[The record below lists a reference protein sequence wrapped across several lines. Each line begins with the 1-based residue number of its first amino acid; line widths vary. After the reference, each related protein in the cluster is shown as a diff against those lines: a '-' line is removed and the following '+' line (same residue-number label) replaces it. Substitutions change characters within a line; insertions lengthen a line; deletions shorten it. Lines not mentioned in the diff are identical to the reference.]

1 MKGYDKINET
11 IDMLPYGSE
20 NLYYTKG
27 CNGFITPEGIFYKS
41 GKNKY
46 LNDVSGY
53 YAKCLINTIYNEDID
68 VKYKEYLMN
77 NKDNYLMGFNKVI
90 TLYPLVYFHEVDGL
104 LELNFN
110 HDFDLTYNQII
121 TIEKLMILNNYRYDS
136 IFQLFKEEKGKVL
149 KKSKNHK

>member
-1 MKGYDKINET
+1 MNET

-46 LNDVSGY
+46 LNDISGY
-53 YAKCLINTIYNEDID
+53 YSKCLISTIYNEDID
-68 VKYKEYLMN
+68 KRYEEFLTN

-90 TLYPLVYFHEVDGL
+90 TLYPLVYFHEVNGL

-110 HDFDLTYNQII
+110 HDFGLTYNQII
-121 TIEKLMILNNYRYDS
+121 TIEKLMILNNYKYES
-136 IFQLFKEEKGKVL
+136 IFQLFKNEKNKTL

>member
-1 MKGYDKINET
+1 MDET

-53 YAKCLINTIYNEDID
+53 YSKCLISTIYNEDID
-68 VKYKEYLMN
+68 RRYEEYLSL
-77 NKDNYLMGFNKVI
+77 NKGSCLTGFNKVI
-90 TLYPLVYFHEVDGL
+90 TLYPLVYFHEVDGS
-104 LELNFN
+104 LELKFN
-110 HDFDLTYNQII
+110 PEFTLTYNQII
-121 TIEKLMILNNYRYDS
+121 TIEKLIILNNYKYEC
-136 IFQLFKEEKGKVL
+136 IFQLFKEEKRKTL
-149 KKSKNHK
+149 KKSKHHK